1 MSKSLARI
9 ILNYKTQL
17 IVDFLNKNT
26 NLNFCDASYTNDAVD
41 SILNEETDLLIYLP
55 NSKNSNPDK
64 EEFNKFF
71 TISDMEMTC
80 PTHEPPQ
87 IFEFKSKEEVASFFN
102 SLLV

>member
-17 IVDFLNKNT
+17 IIDFLNKNT
-26 NLNFCDASYTNDAVD
+26 NLNFCDASYKNDAVD
-41 SILNEETDLLIYLP
+41 SILNKETDLLIYLP

-64 EEFNKFF
+64 EEFNIFF

-80 PTHEPPQ
+80 PTAEPPQ